1 MGWINRAAIVAGAMT
16 SAYLGASAALAL
28 RMSRRAR
35 RMPVH
40 DDPSSVGLP
49 FMEISFNSRRDLA
62 DPEHLLKGWL
72 VLPKG
77 VEVTPV
83 ARDTRWLVIVHGD
96 GANRADPQ
104 AGAMGLAKAMWDLG
118 YGVLMF
124 DMRGCGESDD
134 ADFTGGW
141 SERLDVLGALDH
153 LVWLGADRTRIGVL
167 GFSLG
172 GVAATLACSNPGVAG
187 AVISDSAFSDFWSI
201 IKVRTGMRAGVAEL
215 VRPGLDVMLQM
226 LVGYRLGEVSP
237 VQHVSECDTPML
249 VIHGAQDDMVPVTHA
264 RDLARACGLSQSDID
279 SGDCEELWIA
289 PDAGHAQAFRTHPK
303 EYVDRVAT
311 FLDRHLA
318 G

>member
-16 SAYLGASAALAL
+16 SAYLGASAALAW
-28 RMSRRAR
+28 RMSHRAR

-49 FMEISFNSRRDLA
+49 FIEISFNSRRDLA
-62 DPEHLLKGWL
+62 DPVHLLKGWL
-72 VLPKG
+72 VLPEG
-77 VEVTPV
+77 VETTPV
-83 ARDTRWLVIVHGD
+83 ERDTRWLVIVHGD

-104 AGAMGLAKAMWDLG
+104 AGAMGLAKAMRDLG

-141 SERLDVLGALDH
+141 TERLDVLGALDH

-187 AVISDSAFSDFWSI
+187 AVVSDSAFSDFWSI
-201 IKVRTGMRAGVAEL
+201 IKMRTGMRAAVAEL
-215 VRPGLDVMLQM
+215 VRPGLDLMLQM
-226 LVGYRLGEVSP
+226 LVGYRLGEASP
-237 VQHVSECDTPML
+237 EQHVSECDTPML
-249 VIHGAQDDMVPVTHA
+249 IIHGAQDDIVPAVHA
-264 RDLARACGLSQSDID
+264 RRLARARGLSQSDID
-279 SGDCEELWIA
+279 AGDCEELWIA
-289 PDAGHAQAFRTHPK
+289 PDTGHVQAFRTHPN

-318 G
+318 T